1 MKKRPAELFLRDIL
15 KYISEIELYI
25 KGVSKE
31 EFLKSR
37 ALQAITE
44 RDLEIIGEA
53 VKNIP
58 DDLKIKYSSVPWK
71 KIAGIRDV
79 VIHDYFG
86 VDLDIVWI
94 IAKNQLSD
102 LKKEVEK
109 ILELEF

>member
-1 MKKRPAELFLRDIL
+1 MKEREPELFLKDIL
-15 KYISEIELYI
+15 ECIENIEKFCKNMSKY
-25 KGVSKE
+25 
-31 EFLKSR
+31 EFVEDRKTN
-37 ALQAITE
+37 QAVAYNI
-44 RDLEIIGEA
+44 EIIGEA

-58 DDLKIKYSSVPWK
+58 DDLRKKYSSVPWK

-86 VDLDIVWI
+86 VNLDVIWN

-102 LKKEVEK
+102 LKKEIKK